1 MNYISGYMD
10 MLVCTNKK
18 VKVVNDDGNI
28 KRLVLI
34 IGCNSYNPQMYVLTD
49 SIISVHNVNES
60 CTQGL

>member
-1 MNYISGYMD
+1 MY

-18 VKVVNDDGNI
+18 VKVVNDVGNI
-28 KRLVLI
+28 KRLVLNF
-34 IGCNSYNPQMYVLTD
+34 GCNSYNPQKYVLTD